1 LAHKDARLA
10 LAAGEA
16 TGVNLPAATL
26 VTEQFQQLIDEG
38 LGGKDC
44 SLIVKY
50 ATPDGSPRG
59 YTP

>member
-1 LAHKDARLA
+1 
-10 LAAGEA
+10 
-16 TGVNLPAATL
+16 TM